1 MAAVAGMV
9 LVVVLLTGVTSALL
23 DGPLPGAQTGRPRD
37 IPPRYLAL
45 YAKAAKTCPGLDW
58 ALLAAIGK
66 VESGHGTNTGPSSA
80 GALGPMQFMPAT
92 WKTYGIDGDGDGLAD
107 ITNPADAVF
116 SAARHLCASG
126 VDHDVRQALF
136 AYNHSWEYVDQV
148 LAVAE
153 RYRRA
158 SAVALPP
165 SAVAARVIAYARAQL
180 GKPYRWGAD
189 GPDAF
194 DCSGLTMRAYQTAG
208 ITIPRV
214 TYDQWRH
221 GVHVPRG
228 QEQPG
233 DLAFFRM
240 EPRGPGHV
248 GIVIGGGQMIHA
260 PQTGDVVSTA
270 SYAHRTDFVGFA
282 RIIWRPIKYREMR
295 L

>member
-23 DGPLPGAQTGRPRD
+23 DGSLPGAPTGRPRD

-45 YAKAAKTCPGLDW
+45 YVKAAETCRGLDW

-66 VESGHGTNTGPSSA
+66 VESGHGTKTGPSSA
-80 GALGPMQFMPAT
+80 GALGPMQFMPAP
-92 WKTYGIDGDGDGLAD
+92 WKAYGIDGDGDGRAD
-107 ITNPADAVF
+107 IMNPADAVF
-116 SAARHLCASG
+116 SAARYLCASG
-126 VDHDVRQALF
+126 VDRDVRRALF
-136 AYNHSWEYVDQV
+136 AYNHSWAYVDRV
-148 LAVAE
+148 LAAAE
-153 RYRRA
+153 RHRRA
-158 SAVALPP
+158 VVVALPQTE
-165 SAVAARVIAYARAQL
+165 VAARVIAYARAQL

-194 DCSGLTMRAYQTAG
+194 DCSGLTMRAYQAAG

-221 GVHVPRG
+221 GVHAPAG

-240 EPRGPGHV
+240 EPNGPGHV

-260 PQTGDVVSTA
+260 PQTGDVVKVG
-270 SYAHRTDFVGFA
+270 SYAERSDFIGFTRMAESAA
-282 RIIWRPIKYREMR
+282 RFD
-295 L
+295 